1 MQNSL
6 DLLLNTGT
14 TCAVLNILGNITFW
28 KDLLMKANKGWDIT
42 YFFFFFFFFFRMK
55 VGKLLGPVIFSLLIV
70 LMTSRTSSDFVGVL
84 KMYCTAFLDSFLG
97 FALKE
102 VSSFGAPT
110 YWNKVIIK
118 DFGNVFLVSN
128 RSSIYW

>member
-28 KDLLMKANKGWDIT
+28 KDLLMNADKSWDII
-42 YFFFFFFFFFRMK
+42 YLFIFFRIK

>member
-28 KDLLMKANKGWDIT
+28 KDLLMNADKSWDII
-42 YFFFFFFFFFRMK
+42 YLFIFFRIK

-110 YWNKVIIK
+110 YWNKVIVK

>member
-28 KDLLMKANKGWDIT
+28 KDLLMKADKGWDII
-42 YFFFFFFFFFRMK
+42 YLLFFFRKK

>member
-28 KDLLMKANKGWDIT
+28 KDLLLKVDKGWDII
-42 YFFFFFFFFFRMK
+42 YFFFFFRIK

-110 YWNKVIIK
+110 YWSKVIIK

-128 RSSIYW
+128 RSSISW

>member
-42 YFFFFFFFFFRMK
+42 YFFFFFQNEGWK
-55 VGKLLGPVIFSLLIV
+55 IV
-70 LMTSRTSSDFVGVL
+70 RTSNFFIINSTHDIPNFLWFCWGIENVL
-84 KMYCTAFLDSFLG
+84 YCFLDSFLG